1 MAAQLNPEIVNWA
14 VKRSGLSE
22 DYLPNKYPKYNQWLD
37 GTWNPTVK
45 QLKEVANVLHVR
57 LCELFSD
64 SVPDYDLQIADF
76 RTIDDAQAKQPSPEL
91 YDTIDMMLARQIWMK
106 DYFEFEGYSPVAFV
120 GSYKDRPMN
129 YETAVLLAADM
140 HSRLGLNGTWASQ
153 CKTVDSA
160 FKTLKNRI
168 EMMSVSVVVN
178 GVVGDNT
185 SRSLDV
191 DEFRGFVLADENAP
205 IIFINGR
212 DTKSAQIF
220 TLIHELCHLA
230 YAQTGV
236 SNASDDKDPSE
247 DIELFCNIVA
257 AEFLVPAALLKGD
270 WIKDSRDN
278 YTKIKKTAA
287 ARKVNFIV
295 VARKARDMELVSQE
309 EFFCLYNQYKSDLP
323 PAKKRTGDGGKF
335 ILNKQYRLGNVFSD
349 AVRTAVGTNYLD
361 YRDAY
366 DLTGMKA
373 PTFKKYFEE
382 VV

>member
-1 MAAQLNPEIVNWA
+1 MNPEIVNWA

-22 DYLPNKYPKYNQWLD
+22 DYLPNKYPKYSQWLD

-45 QLKEVANVLHVR
+45 QLKEVANSLHVR
-57 LCELFSD
+57 LCELFSE
-64 SVPDYDLQIADF
+64 SIPDYGLQIADF
-76 RTIDDAQAKQPSPEL
+76 RTVDDKEAKQPSPEL
-91 YDTIDMMLARQIWMK
+91 YDTIDMMIARQSWMR
-106 DYFEFEGYSPVAFV
+106 DYFGFEGYSPVAFI
-120 GSYKDRPMN
+120 GSYSGRAMN
-129 YETAVLLAADM
+129 HETAVLLASEM
-140 HSRLGLNGTWASQ
+140 HALLGLNGTWASQ
-153 CKTVDSA
+153 CDTVESA
-160 FKTLKNRI
+160 FKTLKNHI

-191 DEFRGFVLADENAP
+191 DEFRGFVLADTTAP
-205 IIFINGR
+205 VIFINGR

-236 SNASDDKDPSE
+236 SNAPDDEYPSA
-247 DIELFCNIVA
+247 DIELFCNTVA
-257 AEFLVPAALLKGD
+257 AEFLVPGALLKSE
-270 WIKDSRDN
+270 WISDSQDDFQ
-278 YTKIKKTAA
+278 KIKKTAA

-295 VARKARDMELVSQE
+295 VARKARDMGLVSQE
-309 EFFCLYNQYKSDLP
+309 DFFRLYNQYKSDMPLT
-323 PAKKRTGDGGKF
+323 KKRSGKGGNYLF
-335 ILNKQYRLGNVFSD
+335 SKQYRLGNVFSD